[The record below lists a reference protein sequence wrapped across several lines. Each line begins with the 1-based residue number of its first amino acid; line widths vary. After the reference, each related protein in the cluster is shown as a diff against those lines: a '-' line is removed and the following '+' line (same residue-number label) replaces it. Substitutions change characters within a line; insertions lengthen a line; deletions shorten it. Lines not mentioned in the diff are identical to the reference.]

1 MSLESSYYW
10 FEAPGAL
17 GPILGADNLI
27 VSMKN
32 KEKNIEYDISHDH
45 LTIGAEFDVKAGA
58 FRQGNKM
65 SCSMGINLNLMN

>member
-10 FEAPGAL
+10 FDAL

-45 LTIGAEFDVKAGA
+45 LTIGAEFDVKAGEEHLDKEMRCHVQWA
-58 FRQGNKM
+58 
-65 SCSMGINLNLMN
+65 